1 MEFDKNIVFE
11 DAFILFCRIFLHGGR
26 KRTLME
32 NENET
37 PPPLNCLAV
46 LPVKKWREG

>member
-26 KRTLME
+26 KRTLIE
-32 NENET
+32 NENEKK
-37 PPPLNCLAV
+37 PP
-46 LPVKKWREG
+46 